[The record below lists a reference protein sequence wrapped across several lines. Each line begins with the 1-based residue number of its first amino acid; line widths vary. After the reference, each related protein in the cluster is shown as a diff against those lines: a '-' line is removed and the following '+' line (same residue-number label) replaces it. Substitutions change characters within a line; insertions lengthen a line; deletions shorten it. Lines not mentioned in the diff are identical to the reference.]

1 MTDLLWKSRQLQ
13 SRKSC
18 SACVVSPLS
27 IFRPLVVGTLS
38 TLLLSLAGIGASAQQ
53 APGKSPTPQ
62 QSAPTQPQSPSQ
74 PAAAPPASNTTA
86 QGGAV
91 EDATRGK
98 AVLQH
103 LNAVLRLYHDAE
115 APIQKVGEP
124 SDLIYRD
131 QAVTLAQQ
139 VAVFAF
145 QSAQAEAALMAKSA
159 QPADAT
165 TANQTQAQRLQAT
178 RDSVAARITALKAQD
193 ADLEK
198 QLATARPREIAGL
211 QQQREQVAGELELQ
225 NAMAEALAKITM
237 ISSSSSDTGIAAQI
251 SQLERSAPGLITG
264 KITTVPPTLENLS
277 EARSAGVTSQARFLF
292 ELLSTRQSIE
302 NLVKE
307 ANGVHQQAVDLRTP
321 LIDALRKTIA
331 QGEALSQQTAAPA
344 ANPAQPAQTATAA
357 GSARSAAANLAATR
371 KNFDDLTGKFKEI
384 SSASVP
390 LSQEI
395 VTLEQAQA
403 GLQAWRRAVAEEYAS
418 ILRSLLTRVIAI
430 GIALLVIFALGE
442 AWRRATTKYV
452 RDIRRRRQLLVVRR
466 LVVGFLSGLVM
477 IFGLV
482 TQFSSL
488 ATFAGF
494 ITAGIAV
501 GLQTILLSVAAYF
514 FIIGRYGVKVGD
526 RITIAGVTGDV
537 AEVGLVRFYV
547 LELAGSG
554 TDLYPSGR
562 IAVFSN
568 AVLFQAATPLYKQ
581 MPGTEY
587 LWHEIAVKLTPDVDY
602 QPAVQAML
610 KAVQGVYDGY
620 RQQIEQQHQVLESWM
635 DSSIDSPAIQSSLQ
649 LVDGGLQLW
658 ARFPVLIRQT
668 TSIDN
673 SMTQSLLQA
682 IAGDPRVK
690 AAVSAPPV
698 IKAAVKG

>member
-1 MTDLLWKSRQLQ
+1 
-13 SRKSC
+13 
-18 SACVVSPLS
+18 
-27 IFRPLVVGTLS
+27 
-38 TLLLSLAGIGASAQQ
+38 
-53 APGKSPTPQ
+53 
-62 QSAPTQPQSPSQ
+62 
-74 PAAAPPASNTTA
+74 
-86 QGGAV
+86 
-91 EDATRGK
+91 
-98 AVLQH
+98 VLQH